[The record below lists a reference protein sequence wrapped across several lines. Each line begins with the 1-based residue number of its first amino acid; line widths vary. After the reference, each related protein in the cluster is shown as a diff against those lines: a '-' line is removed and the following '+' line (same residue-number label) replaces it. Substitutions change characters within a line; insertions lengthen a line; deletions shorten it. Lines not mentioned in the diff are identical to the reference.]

1 VEFQDWD
8 TMIYSTDGSITED
21 HFLKKW
27 HNLACG
33 GGTAAGY
40 STQPGPELERWL
52 KAAGFINVTAHR
64 LPMPLGV
71 WPKDRKYVSISCM
84 LFGDRSYVDMVE
96 TNWSVQYG
104 AISGMY

>member
-1 VEFQDWD
+1 MEFQDWD

-27 HNLACG
+27 HNHACG
-33 GGTAAGY
+33 RGNAAGY

-104 AISGMY
+104 AISGTY